1 MELTVDSGCTY
12 ISATTPDTNILED
25 WFNGDLFNVQVSIFF
40 NCSQVGT
47 IALPNQYTFG
57 QNTENCNVI
66 LGGDELTLNLDG
78 ILESRITSNTY
89 TTSAG
94 VLAVTP
100 IDNLTFTVLL
110 NSNVANYI
118 EFEITD
124 IDGFVYNIRVDF
136 TAYGIAPCDIGSSI
150 TVLSLP
156 ELPCGVNFT
165 EGVLEIFNEYFRAD
179 CNFPCIDE
187 ELVNSCTKYCDGIYT
202 IQIEDEESCI
212 FVNCSTACNV
222 VDYFICNGGD
232 IMVLLEALNVGS
244 ELASVGNTDCVT
256 CDQLCEVFRKVQ
268 KLLGH
273 TSKNILEDC
282 GCNNN

>member
-1 MELTVDSGCTY
+1 MELIVDSECTF
-12 ISATTPDTNILED
+12 ISATTPTTNILED
-25 WFNGDLFNVQVSIFF
+25 WINGDLFNVQVSIFF
-40 NCSQVGT
+40 NCSEVAV
-47 IALPNQYTFG
+47 INLPNQYTFG
-57 QNTENCNVI
+57 QSIDNCISI
-66 LGGDELTLNLDG
+66 LGGDEFTLTLSG
-78 ILESRITSNTY
+78 ILNSRIVSNTY

-94 VLAVTP
+94 IVSVTP
-100 IDNLTFTVLL
+100 IDNVTFTILL
-110 NSNVANYI
+110 DSNVANYI

-124 IDGFVYNIRVDF
+124 LDGFVYNIRVDF
-136 TAYGIAPCDIGSSI
+136 SIYVLAPCDINSTLTLVNI
-150 TVLSLP
+150 P
-156 ELPCGVNFT
+156 ELPCG
-165 EGVLEIFNEYFRAD
+165 LEVDTLTLNIYNEYFRAD
-179 CNFPCIDE
+179 CNFPCVTD
-187 ELVNSCTKYCDGIYT
+187 CRTFCDGIYT

-232 IMVLLEALNVGS
+232 IMVLLETLNVGS

-256 CDQLCEVFRKVQ
+256 CSQLCEVFQKVQ